1 MSSSKSHTIDQ
12 GADYPCPCRR
22 RSGQLKP
29 IALTEAF
36 GCNLC
41 QQIFVINED
50 GCTLEPVSTYY
61 PYRRAWR
68 WTGSD
73 WQVQSS
79 RLGPGA
85 TVSLLLVGVVSLSLL
100 ILLALAA
107 RLGPS
112 GLGMMIGLLAI
123 ALIWLVTRRF

>member
-1 MSSSKSHTIDQ
+1 VSSSKSHKIDQ
-12 GADYPCPCRR
+12 TTDYPCPCR

-41 QQIFVINED
+41 QQIFVIQED

-61 PYRRAWR
+61 PYRRTWQ
-68 WTGSD
+68 WTGSH
-73 WQVQSS
+73 WQLQPSS
-79 RLGPGA
+79 LGPGA
-85 TVSLLLVGVVSLSLL
+85 AISLLLVGVASLGLF

-107 RLGPS
+107 RLGDS
-112 GLGMMIGLLAI
+112 GLGIMIGLLAI